1 MIENCEAAQ
10 MIRVNGEGR
19 IEIFKPLEEAF
30 EVTKQ
35 VLFRPFDAKKWFVIG
50 FAAWLS
56 QLGTGNYN
64 FNPNREDWKNT
75 PIIQNFLAW
84 LSEIPRP
91 VLIGGIVA
99 LVVLVLVIAIVL
111 AWLRARGRFMF
122 IDCIVKNR
130 GAIAEPW
137 REFREQGNSLFLFSL
152 VVGILLS
159 IIVGTAALPFLLPL
173 IRNAGFAHP
182 DVYMICAIIAWAFVL
197 IALIFAWTLIAHFMA
212 VIMYRRRCLARE
224 AFRVGVSLISNY
236 PGEITLYCLFW
247 IALGIGAGIVSC
259 VVILATC
266 CVAILPYIGTVI
278 LLPVYLCLR
287 AFGLRFIRQFGPEYD
302 VWAGIAQAPQAPPPP
317 LPV

>member
-1 MIENCEAAQ
+1 
-10 MIRVNGEGR
+10 MIRVNGDAK

-35 VLFRPFDAKKWFVIG
+35 VLFRPFDLKKWFVIG
-50 FAAWLS
+50 FGAWLAN
-56 QLGTGNYN
+56 LGSGTYN
-64 FNPNREDWKNT
+64 FNPNRGDWKET
-75 PIIQNFLAW
+75 PVVQNFTSW
-84 LSEIPRP
+84 MSEIPRP
-91 VLIGGIVA
+91 VLIGGTVA
-99 LVVLVLVIAIVL
+99 LVVLVLAVVIVF

-159 IIVGTAALPFLLPL
+159 VIIGIAALPFMLPL
-173 IRNAGFAHP
+173 IRNAAFPHP

-197 IALIFAWTLIAHFMA
+197 FVLIFAWMLIAHFMT
-212 VIMYRRRCLARE
+212 VIMYRRHCRARE
-224 AFRVGVSLISNY
+224 AFRAAVSLISNY

-247 IALGIGAGIVSC
+247 IALGIGSGIVSC
-259 VVILATC
+259 VAILATC
-266 CVAILPYIGTVI
+266 CVALLPYVGTVI

-287 AFGLRFIRQFGPEYD
+287 AFGLRFVRQFGSEFD
-302 VWAGIAQAPQAPPPP
+302 VWAGIPQSPVPPLPEPPP
-317 LPV
+317 LPG

>member
-1 MIENCEAAQ
+1 
-10 MIRVNGEGR
+10 MIRVNGEAR

-35 VLFRPFDAKKWFVIG
+35 ILFRPFDLKKWFVIG
-50 FAAWLS
+50 FAAWLAN
-56 QLGTGNYN
+56 LGSGTYN
-64 FNPNREDWKNT
+64 FNPNREGWKDT
-75 PIIQNFLAW
+75 PVVQTFTSW

-99 LVVLVLVIAIVL
+99 LVVLVLAVVIVF

-137 REFREQGNSLFLFSL
+137 REFREEGNSLFLFSL
-152 VVGILLS
+152 VIGILLS
-159 IIVGTAALPFLLPL
+159 VIIGIAAVPFMLPF
-173 IRNAGFAHP
+173 IRNAAFTHP
-182 DVYMICAIIAWAFVL
+182 DVYVMCAIIAWAFVL
-197 IALIFAWTLIAHFMA
+197 VFLIFAWTLISHFMT

-224 AFRVGVSLISNY
+224 AFRAAVSLILTY

-259 VVILATC
+259 VAILATC

-278 LLPVYLCLR
+278 LLPIYLCLR
-287 AFGLRFIRQFGPEYD
+287 AFGLRFVRQFGPEYD
-302 VWAGIAQAPQAPPPP
+302 VWAGTPQPPMPPPTEPPP
-317 LPV
+317 LPG